1 MLDFCIF
8 TFTSVR
14 TTLFIWITLPVMM
27 YICMYLVKDGS
38 FHDPCNLAVFFPNFY
53 SLMSL
58 DFDVNPFFGDF
69 YLWWVVPENLSLH

>member
-1 MLDFCIF
+1 
-8 TFTSVR
+8 
-14 TTLFIWITLPVMM
+14 MM